1 MSSGDKVK
9 IFMSPNKRIALNI
22 LATYGRSLYQLG
34 VGLLCGRWSLM
45 ALGAIDYGLNGVVG
59 GMTAFFTFI
68 NMSFDASIARFYAF
82 AVGEASAA
90 DDACAAMDNCRKWF
104 TIAVVL
110 HTVMPLL
117 VMSVGYPLG
126 VWAVRNFLTIPPDRV
141 QDCVWVFRFV
151 CVSCLLHMMTCPFSA
166 MYRAKQYI
174 AELTIYTFVTV
185 TLNVVFLYYMITH
198 PGVWLREYALWSCAL
213 SVLPQLIIA
222 VRAVKL
228 FPECRFVAQHVFAW
242 SSYRKLFAYIGW
254 SIFGDFIYMIRGQ
267 GIAVLVN
274 KYFGPSVNAAM
285 GVATMVNGH
294 TLSLAGSMRGA
305 FQPAIVTACGAGDYE
320 RMHSLAYRTCKLGLV
335 FSLVFIIP
343 LSLELRE
350 VMRLWLVTPP
360 KYVVEFCWC
369 MMGVVLLEQATSGL
383 GISISAKGKIAKY
396 SFWVGLVQSLGFPL
410 AWLGAACV
418 GNPICVV
425 IALGLTMIGV
435 CVLRLYFARMIVGVS
450 VRHWLGHVAWPVL
463 VVACITFLCG
473 LQMLIFFRPSFFR
486 VVMTSSLSGLV
497 FLFLSW
503 MFILEQDEK
512 LIIRQKFG
520 KWFK

>member
-1 MSSGDKVK
+1 
-9 IFMSPNKRIALNI
+9 MSPNKRIALNI
-22 LATYGRSLYQLG
+22 IATYGRSLYQLV

-45 ALGAIDYGLNGVVG
+45 ALGTVDYGLNGVVG

-90 DDACAAMDNCRKWF
+90 NDARRAMDNCRKWF

-117 VMSVGYPLG
+117 AISVGYPLG

-151 CVSCLLHMMTCPFSA
+151 CVSCLFHMMTCPFSA

-198 PGVWLREYALWSCAL
+198 PGVWLKGYAFWSCVL

-222 VRAVKL
+222 IRAVVL
-228 FPECRFVAQHVFAW
+228 FSECRFVVQHVFAW
-242 SSYRKLFAYIGW
+242 PSYRKLFAYIGW
-254 SIFGDFIYMIRGQ
+254 NIFGDFIYMMRGQ

-285 GVATMVNGH
+285 GVATTVNGH

-320 RMHSLAYRTCKLGLV
+320 RMHSLVYRTCKLGLI

-369 MMGVVLLEQATSGL
+369 MMGIVLLDQATSGL
-383 GISISAKGKIAKY
+383 GISISAKGKIAMY
-396 SFWVGLVQSLGFPL
+396 SCWVGFVQALGFPL
-410 AWLGAACV
+410 AWLGAVCL

-425 IALGLTMIGV
+425 VALGLTMVGV
-435 CVLRLYFARMIVGVS
+435 CILRLYFAQVLVGLS
-450 VRHWLGHVAWPVL
+450 VRYWIGHVAFPILL
-463 VVACITFLCG
+463 VVCVTFVLSAPITLFVK
-473 LQMLIFFRPSFFR
+473 QSFTR
-486 VVMTSSLSGLV
+486 VVMTSMVTETVFLSLSWI
-497 FLFLSW
+497 FL
-503 MFILEQDEK
+503 LEREEK
-512 LIIRQKFG
+512 MIIQQKLNRY
-520 KWFK
+520 FKR